1 MFDRLLIKEEEQ
13 RTAGLRGGIWGSQS
27 SEITGLA
34 PGERLRKP
42 SSRLRALDFRRVDFG
57 FSGGTLRLL

>member
-1 MFDRLLIKEEEQ
+1 MFDWLLIKEEQ

-42 SSRLRALDFRRVDFG
+42 SSRLRALDFGRVDFG